1 MFTKYNYSLS
11 FLIFVI
17 FTIVSCSGGEMEQKK
32 VSYGSLKDVPEA
44 AWKKLSEKKIY
55 FGHQSVGFNI
65 MDGITDLMKDYP
77 QIKLN
82 LVETDKP
89 ANFNEGI
96 FAHSRVGKNV
106 DPKSKIDEFVRLI
119 DQGIGKK
126 ADAATLKFCYVD
138 IQAESDVENIFSEY
152 SNSVDILRNKYP
164 GMTIV
169 HFTEPLTVVKTTW
182 KTRLKKILGKK
193 DIWEYADNIKR
204 NQYNELLL
212 KKYGGK
218 EPILDIAEIESTFPD
233 GKRVTF
239 SLDGKIY
246 YAMAREYTKDG
257 GHLNEQGRKKV
268 AEQLLLLLANLG

>member
-1 MFTKYNYSLS
+1 MYIKYYFSLP

-17 FTIVSCSGGEMEQKK
+17 FTIVSCSGGEMEQKRITY
-32 VSYGSLKDVPEA
+32 SSLKDVPDA
-44 AWKKLSEKKIY
+44 AWEKLSEKKIY

-65 MDGITDLMKDYP
+65 MDGITGLMKENP

-82 LVETDKP
+82 VVETDEPLK
-89 ANFNEGI
+89 FNGGI

-106 DPKSKIDEFVRLI
+106 DPKSKIDEFVKFI

-126 ADAATLKFCYVD
+126 ADAAALKFCYVD

-152 SNSVDILRNKYP
+152 TNTVTILRKKYP

-182 KTRLKKILGKK
+182 KTRLKKMLGKK

-204 NQYNELLL
+204 NQYNELLIN
-212 KKYGGK
+212 KYGGK
-218 EPILDIAEIESTFPD
+218 EPILDIAEIESTLSD